1 MNILHQGENF
11 LLAELPQLEAGV
23 RTLLSKS
30 GEEVM
35 LHRLVEGAAAVS
47 TPLNIP
53 LLRTIL
59 AALDSATQPL
69 Q

>member
-23 RTLLSKS
+23 RVLLSKS
-30 GEEVM
+30 GEEVV
-35 LHRLVEGAAAVS
+35 LHRLVQDAEAIS

-53 LLRTIL
+53 LLRNVL
-59 AALDSATQPL
+59 QALDNATQPL